1 MAALPAAQLRARE
14 VTDRDEIAAYLRT
27 DRRYAAYALGDLDS
41 AARGRCSWGIAYDDD
56 GDPVALAMHHDGLVP
71 QPLFLMGE
79 PAGARAVLASV
90 IKPRDAFF
98 QSTRALDLAASDLYE
113 LDEATVLLRMVV
125 DAETFVAAAGTAQRL
140 NAADIDDLNRLYQLG
155 FRAGFAQAILD
166 DAVYYG
172 IRIRGRLVSAAG
184 THVINRGEGIA
195 VVGNV
200 MTHTDYRGHGFA
212 QMVTGAVTATLL
224 EEVPDVALNVH
235 ADNAPAVTAYARLG
249 YREYCRLTERLGR
262 RRSGGWG
269 LMRPIREA
277 MRITWPRDQR

>member
-1 MAALPAAQLRARE
+1 MAALPAAQLRARS
-14 VTDRDEIAAYLRT
+14 VSDRDEIAAYLGT

-41 AARGRCSWGIAYDDD
+41 AARARCSWGIAYD
-56 GDPVALAMHHDGLVP
+56 GESRPTALAMHHDGLVP
-71 QPLFLMGE
+71 QPLFLMGD
-79 PAGARAVLASV
+79 PDGCRVILASV

-98 QSTRALDLAASDLYE
+98 QATEALDEAAAELYE
-113 LDEATVLLRMVV
+113 LERATLLLRMVV
-125 DAETFVAAAGTAQRL
+125 DAETFVPTAGAAQRL
-140 NAADIDDLNRLYQLG
+140 TVDDIDDLNRLYQLG

-184 THVINRGEGIA
+184 THVINRREGIA

-200 MTHTDYRGHGFA
+200 MTHADYRGHGFA
-212 QMVTGAVTATLL
+212 RMVTGAVTADLL
-224 EEVPDVALNVH
+224 AEVPDVALNVH
-235 ADNAPAVTAYARLG
+235 ADNGPAIAAYSRLG
-249 YREYCRLTERLGR
+249 YREYARLTERLGR

-269 LMRPIREA
+269 LMRPLREA

>member
-1 MAALPAAQLRARE
+1 MAALPVAQLRARS

-41 AARGRCSWGIAYDDD
+41 AARGRCSWGIAYDTE
-56 GDPVALAMHHDGLVP
+56 GEPTALAMHHDGLVP

-79 PAGARAVLASV
+79 PAGCRAVLASV

-98 QSTRALDLAASDLYE
+98 QATEALDVAAADLYE
-113 LDEATVLLRMVV
+113 LERATVLQRMAV
-125 DAETFVAAAGTAQRL
+125 DAKTFVPTAGAAQRL
-140 NAADIDDLNRLYQLG
+140 DAGDIDDLNRLYQLG

-184 THVINRGEGIA
+184 THVINRREGIA

-200 MTHTDYRGHGFA
+200 MTHSDYRGHGFA
-212 QMVTGAVTATLL
+212 RMVTGAVTADLL
-224 EEVPDVALNVH
+224 DQVPDVALNVH
-235 ADNAPAVTAYARLG
+235 ADNASAIAAYSRLG

>member
-1 MAALPAAQLRARE
+1 MAALPVAQLRARS
-14 VTDRDEIAAYLRT
+14 VSDRDEIAAYLRT

-41 AARGRCSWGIAYDDD
+41 AARGRCSWGIAYDSDD
-56 GDPVALAMHHDGLVP
+56 QPTALAMHHDGLVP
-71 QPLFLMGE
+71 QPLFLMGD
-79 PAGARAVLASV
+79 PDGCRAILASV

-98 QSTRALDLAASDLYE
+98 QATEALDVAAAELYE
-113 LDEATVLLRMVV
+113 LERATILLRMVV
-125 DAETFVAAAGTAQRL
+125 DAQTFVPTAGAAQRL
-140 NAADIDDLNRLYQLG
+140 SVDDIEDLNRLYQLG

-200 MTHTDYRGHGFA
+200 MTHADFRGHGFA
-212 QMVTGAVTATLL
+212 RMVTGAVTADLL
-224 EEVPDVALNVH
+224 DQVPDVALNVH
-235 ADNAPAVTAYARLG
+235 ADNGPAIAAYSRLG
-249 YREYCRLTERLGR
+249 YREYARLTERLGR

-269 LMRPIREA
+269 LMRPLREA

>member
-1 MAALPAAQLRARE
+1 MAALPAAQLRARA

-41 AARGRCSWGIAYDDD
+41 DARGRCSWGIAYEP
-56 GDPVALAMHHDGLVP
+56 GGEPVALAMHHDGLVP

-79 PAGARAVLASV
+79 PDGVGAVLASV

-98 QSTRALDLAASDLYE
+98 QSTKALDLAASDLYE
-113 LDEATVLLRMVV
+113 FEEATVLLRMVV
-125 DAETFVAAAGTAQRL
+125 DAKSFIPAAGTAQRL
-140 NAADIDDLNRLYQLG
+140 NAGDIDDLNRLYQLG
-155 FRAGFAQAILD
+155 FRAGFANAILD

-184 THVINRGEGIA
+184 THVINRREGIA

-200 MTHTDYRGHGFA
+200 MTHADYRGHGFA

-224 EEVPDVALNVH
+224 EQVPDVALNVH

>member
-1 MAALPAAQLRARE
+1 MAALPATQLHARP

-27 DRRYAAYALGDLDS
+27 DRRYAAYAIGDLDS
-41 AARGRCSWGIAYDDD
+41 SARGRCSWGIAYDGD
-56 GDPVALAMHHDGLVP
+56 GEPIALAMHHDGLVP
-71 QPLFLMGE
+71 QPLFLMGD
-79 PAGARAVLASV
+79 PAGCRAVLASV
-90 IKPRDAFF
+90 IKPRDAYF
-98 QSTRALDLAASDLYE
+98 QSTGALDVVAAELYE
-113 LDEATVLLRMVV
+113 LERPTVLLRMVV
-125 DAETFVAAAGTAQRL
+125 DEGSFVPSAGTAQRL
-140 NAADIDDLNRLYQLG
+140 NASDIDDLNRLYQLG

-184 THVINRGEGIA
+184 THLINRREGIA

-200 MTHTDYRGHGFA
+200 MTHADFRGHGFA
-212 QMVTGAVTATLL
+212 QMVTGAVTADLL
-224 EEVPDVALNVH
+224 EQVPDVALNVH
-235 ADNAPAVTAYARLG
+235 ADNAPAVTAYSRLG

>member
-1 MAALPAAQLRARE
+1 MAALPVAQLRARS
-14 VTDRDEIAAYLRT
+14 VSDRDEIAAYLRT

-41 AARGRCSWGIAYDDD
+41 AASGRCSWGIAYDET
-56 GDPVALAMHHDGLVP
+56 GEPAALAMHHDGLVP

-79 PAGARAVLASV
+79 PDGCRAILSSV

-98 QSTRALDLAASDLYE
+98 QATEALDGAAAELYDLE
-113 LDEATVLLRMVV
+113 RATVLLRMVV
-125 DAETFVAAAGTAQRL
+125 DAETFVPTAGAAQRL
-140 NAADIDDLNRLYQLG
+140 NAGDIDDLNRLYQLG
-155 FRAGFAQAILD
+155 FRAGFAQAILE

-172 IRIRGRLVSAAG
+172 VHVRGRLVSAAG
-184 THVINRGEGIA
+184 THVINRREGIA

-200 MTHTDYRGHGFA
+200 MTHADYRGHGFA
-212 QMVTGAVTATLL
+212 RMVTGAVTADLL
-224 EEVPDVALNVH
+224 ERVRDVALNVH
-235 ADNAPAVTAYARLG
+235 ADNGPAITAYSRLG

-269 LMRPIREA
+269 LMRPLREA

>member
-1 MAALPAAQLRARE
+1 MAALPATQLRARA

-27 DRRYAAYALGDLDS
+27 DKRYAAYALGDLDS
-41 AARGRCSWGIAYDDD
+41 ASRARCSWGIAYDGD
-56 GDPVALAMHHDGLVP
+56 GEPVALAMHHDGLVP
-71 QPLFLMGE
+71 QPLFLMGD
-79 PAGARAVLASV
+79 PSGCRAVLASV
-90 IKPRDAFF
+90 IKPRDAFL
-98 QSTRALDLAASDLYE
+98 QSTGALDDAASDLYE
-113 LDEATVLLRMVV
+113 LERSTSLLRMVV
-125 DAETFVAAAGTAQRL
+125 DSGSFVATAGAAQRL
-140 NAADIDDLNRLYQLG
+140 HAGDIDDLNRLYQLG

-184 THVINRGEGIA
+184 THVINRREGIA

-200 MTHTDYRGHGFA
+200 MTHADFRGHGFA
-212 QMVTGAVTATLL
+212 KMVTGAVTADLL
-224 EEVPDVALNVH
+224 EQVPDVALNVH
-235 ADNAPAVTAYARLG
+235 ADNAPAIAAYSRLG
-249 YREYCRLTERLGR
+249 YREYCRLTERLAR

>member
-1 MAALPAAQLRARE
+1 MAAVGIAQPRARA
-14 VTDRDEIAAYLRT
+14 VTDRDAIAAFLRT

-41 AARGRCSWGIAYDDD
+41 SSRGRCSWGIAYDAA
-56 GDPVALAMHHDGLVP
+56 GEPTALAMHHDGLVP
-71 QPLFLMGE
+71 QPLFLMGD
-79 PAGARAVLASV
+79 PAGCRAVLAGV

-98 QSTRALDLAASDLYE
+98 QSTEALDVAAEELYE
-113 LDEATVLLRMVV
+113 LQRPTALLRMVV
-125 DAETFVAAAGTAQRL
+125 DSSSFVPYAGAAQRL
-140 NAADIDDLNRLYQLG
+140 APADIDDLNRLYQLG

-172 IRIRGRLVSAAG
+172 VRVRGRLVSAAG
-184 THVINRGEGIA
+184 THVINRQEGIA

-200 MTHTDYRGHGFA
+200 MTHADFRGHDFA
-212 QMVTGAVTATLL
+212 KMVTGAVTAELL
-224 EEVPDVALNVH
+224 DQVPDVALNVH
-235 ADNAPAVTAYARLG
+235 ADNAPAIAAYARLG
-249 YREYCRLTERLGR
+249 YREHCRLTERLGR

>member
-1 MAALPAAQLRARE
+1 MAALPATRLRARS
-14 VTDRDEIAAYLRT
+14 VTDRDEIAAYLRS

-41 AARGRCSWGIAYDDD
+41 AARGRCSWGIAYDQQ
-56 GDPVALAMHHDGLVP
+56 GEAAGLAMHHDGLVP
-71 QPLFLMGE
+71 QPLFLMGD
-79 PAGARAVLASV
+79 PDGCRAVLASV
-90 IKPRDAFF
+90 IKPRDAFL
-98 QSTRALDLAASDLYE
+98 QATDALDKAASDLYE
-113 LDEATVLLRMVV
+113 LERPTFLLRMVV
-125 DAETFVAAAGTAQRL
+125 DAETFVAATGTAQRL
-140 NAADIDDLNRLYQLG
+140 HAGDIDDLNRLYQLG

-184 THVINRGEGIA
+184 THVINRREGIA

-200 MTHTDYRGHGFA
+200 MTHADYRGHGFA
-212 QMVTGAVTATLL
+212 QMVTGAVTADLL
-224 EEVPDVALNVH
+224 QQVPEVALNVH
-235 ADNAPAVTAYARLG
+235 ADNAPAVAAYSRLG
-249 YREYCRLTERLGR
+249 YREYCRLTERLAR

>member
-1 MAALPAAQLRARE
+1 MAALPDTQLRARA

-41 AARGRCSWGIAYDDD
+41 AASGRCSWGIAYDAQHE
-56 GDPVALAMHHDGLVP
+56 PTALAMHHDGLVP
-71 QPLFLMGE
+71 QPLFLMGD
-79 PAGARAVLASV
+79 PAGCRAVLASV

-98 QSTRALDLAASDLYE
+98 QSTEALDVAAADLYE
-113 LDEATVLLRMVV
+113 LERATVLLRMVV
-125 DAETFVAAAGTAQRL
+125 DAKTFVPTAGAAQRL
-140 NAADIDDLNRLYQLG
+140 SAADIDDLNRLYQLG

-172 IRIRGRLVSAAG
+172 VRIRGRLVSAAG
-184 THVINRGEGIA
+184 THVINRREGIA

-200 MTHTDYRGHGFA
+200 MTHGDYRGHGFA
-212 QMVTGAVTATLL
+212 RMVTGAVTADLL
-224 EEVPDVALNVH
+224 EQVPDVALNVH
-235 ADNAPAVTAYARLG
+235 ADNGSAIAAYSRLG

>member
-1 MAALPAAQLRARE
+1 MAALPATQLRARA

-41 AARGRCSWGIAYDDD
+41 SARGRCSWGIAYDGD
-56 GDPVALAMHHDGLVP
+56 GEPAALAMHHDGLVP
-71 QPLFLMGE
+71 QPLFLMGDPE
-79 PAGARAVLASV
+79 GCRAVLSGV

-98 QSTRALDLAASDLYE
+98 QSTEALDEVAADLYE
-113 LDEATVLLRMVV
+113 LERATLLLRMVV
-125 DAETFVAAAGTAQRL
+125 DAKSFVPSAGNAQRL
-140 NAADIDDLNRLYQLG
+140 NAGDIDDLNRLYQLG

-184 THVINRGEGIA
+184 THVINRREGVA

-200 MTHTDYRGHGFA
+200 MTHADYRGHGFA
-212 QMVTGAVTATLL
+212 QMVTGAVTADLL
-224 EEVPDVALNVH
+224 EQVPDVALNVH
-235 ADNAPAVTAYARLG
+235 ADNAPAVAAYSRLG

>member
-1 MAALPAAQLRARE
+1 MAALPATQLRTRA
-14 VTDRDEIAAYLRT
+14 VTDRDEIASYLRT

-41 AARGRCSWGIAYDDD
+41 ASRGRCSWGIAYDGD
-56 GDPVALAMHHDGLVP
+56 GEPTALAMHHDGLVP

-79 PAGARAVLASV
+79 PAGCRAILAGV

-98 QSTRALDLAASDLYE
+98 QSTEALDAVAGDLYE
-113 LDEATVLLRMVV
+113 LERATILLRMVV
-125 DAETFVAAAGTAQRL
+125 DVRSFVPSAGNAQRL
-140 NAADIDDLNRLYQLG
+140 NAGDIDDLNRLYQLG

-200 MTHTDYRGHGFA
+200 MTHADYRGHGLA
-212 QMVTGAVTATLL
+212 RMVTGAVTADLL
-224 EEVPDVALNVH
+224 EQVPDVALNVH
-235 ADNAPAVTAYARLG
+235 ADNAPAVAAYSRLG

>member
-1 MAALPAAQLRARE
+1 MAALPATQLRARA

-41 AARGRCSWGIAYDDD
+41 SSRARCSWGIAYD
-56 GDPVALAMHHDGLVP
+56 GDREPVALAMHHDGLVP
-71 QPLFLMGE
+71 QPLFLMGD
-79 PAGARAVLASV
+79 PDGCRAVLAGV

-98 QSTRALDLAASDLYE
+98 QSTEALDDAASDLYE
-113 LDEATVLLRMVV
+113 LERPTALLRMAV
-125 DAETFVAAAGTAQRL
+125 DSSAFVATAGAAQRL
-140 NAADIDDLNRLYQLG
+140 HAGDIDDLNRLYQLG

-184 THVINRGEGIA
+184 THVINRREGIA

-200 MTHTDYRGHGFA
+200 MTHADFRGHGFA
-212 QMVTGAVTATLL
+212 KMVTGAVTTDLL
-224 EEVPDVALNVH
+224 EQVPDVALNVH
-235 ADNAPAVTAYARLG
+235 ADNAPAIAAYSRLG

>member
-1 MAALPAAQLRARE
+1 MAALPATQLRARA

-27 DRRYAAYALGDLDS
+27 DRRYGAYALGDLDS
-41 AARGRCSWGIAYDDD
+41 ASRGRCSWGIAYDDD
-56 GDPVALAMHHDGLVP
+56 GEATALAMHHDGLVP

-79 PAGARAVLASV
+79 PAGCRAILAGV

-98 QSTRALDLAASDLYE
+98 QSTEALDTVAGELYE
-113 LDEATVLLRMVV
+113 LERATILLRMVV
-125 DAETFVAAAGTAQRL
+125 DAHSFVPSAGNAQRL
-140 NAADIDDLNRLYQLG
+140 NAGDIDDLNRLYQLG

-172 IRIRGRLVSAAG
+172 IRFRGRLVSAAG
-184 THVINRGEGIA
+184 THVINRQEGIA

-200 MTHTDYRGHGFA
+200 MTHADYRGHGLA
-212 QMVTGAVTATLL
+212 RMVTGAVTADLL
-224 EEVPDVALNVH
+224 EQVPDVALNVH
-235 ADNAPAVTAYARLG
+235 ADNAPAVAAYSRLG

>member
-1 MAALPAAQLRARE
+1 MAALPASQLRARS
-14 VTDRDEIAAYLRT
+14 VTDREEIAAFLQT

-41 AARGRCSWGIAYDDD
+41 AARGRCSWGIAYDEH
-56 GDPVALAMHHDGLVP
+56 GEPAALAMHHDGLVP

-79 PAGARAVLASV
+79 PGGCRAVLAGV
-90 IKPRDAFF
+90 IKPRDAFL
-98 QSTRALDLAASDLYE
+98 QATEDLDRAAADLYE
-113 LDEATVLLRMVV
+113 LERPTHLLRMVV
-125 DAETFVAAAGTAQRL
+125 DADRFVAASGTAQRL
-140 NAADIDDLNRLYQLG
+140 HAGDIDDLNRLYQLG

-184 THVINRGEGIA
+184 THVINRREGIA

-200 MTHTDYRGHGFA
+200 MTHADYRGHGFA
-212 QMVTGAVTATLL
+212 QMVTGAVTADLL
-224 EEVPDVALNVH
+224 QQVPDVALNVH
-235 ADNAPAVTAYARLG
+235 ADNAPAIAAYSRLG
-249 YREYCRLTERLGR
+249 YREYCRLTERLAR
-262 RRSGGWG
+262 RRAGGWG

>member
-1 MAALPAAQLRARE
+1 MAALPATQLRARA
-14 VTDRDEIAAYLRT
+14 VADRDEIAAYLRT

-41 AARGRCSWGIAYDDD
+41 VSRGRCSWGIAYDGD
-56 GDPVALAMHHDGLVP
+56 GEAVALAMHHDGLVP
-71 QPLFLMGE
+71 QPLFLMGD
-79 PAGARAVLASV
+79 PSGCRAVLASV

-98 QSTRALDLAASDLYE
+98 QSTGALDDAASDLYE
-113 LDEATVLLRMVV
+113 LERPTALLRMVV
-125 DAETFVAAAGTAQRL
+125 DAGTFVATAGAAQRL
-140 NAADIDDLNRLYQLG
+140 DAGDIDDLNRLYQLG
-155 FRAGFAQAILD
+155 FRAGFAQAILE

-184 THVINRGEGIA
+184 THVINRREGIA

-200 MTHTDYRGHGFA
+200 MTHADFRGHGFA
-212 QMVTGAVTATLL
+212 KMVTGAVTTDLL
-224 EEVPDVALNVH
+224 EQVPDVALNVH
-235 ADNAPAVTAYARLG
+235 ADNGPAIAAYSRLG